1 MFLHIKMVSIT
12 LSVSDEIRETMKK
25 FPEINWSGLVRTCI
39 TEKAKTLTLKEEL
52 LNDLSKEK
60 DFNKYN
66 NECLKKSGL
75 SNKDFNKRK
84 DEIFSRIN
92 FIEFN
97 EYKEFIQEALE
108 GLIDE
113 DDAPYIALSLKI
125 KAPVW
130 SNDKDLKKQEKVT
143 ILSTE
148 DLMNILF

>member
-1 MFLHIKMVSIT
+1 MKLIVDNNILFSMMKPDSVASKMFAFLNSEFIAPSFILH
-12 LSVSDEIRETMKK
+12 E
-25 FPEINWSGLVRTCI
+25 
-39 TEKAKTLTLKEEL
+39 
-52 LNDLSKEK
+52 
-60 DFNKYN
+60 FNKYN

-143 ILSTE
+143 ILST
-148 DLMNILF
+148 

>member
-1 MFLHIKMVSIT
+1 MKLIVDNNILFSMMKPDSVASKMFAFLNSEFIAPSFILH
-12 LSVSDEIRETMKK
+12 E
-25 FPEINWSGLVRTCI
+25 
-39 TEKAKTLTLKEEL
+39 
-52 LNDLSKEK
+52 
-60 DFNKYN
+60 FNKYN